1 MFIKFKDND
10 GKFKELIKQ
19 DDIKTLYQQLVLIG
33 YTDTEEEFLN
43 KLSNL
48 LNGNEKKEL
57 IDLISSNTK
66 SIDNLNSQ
74 LKKIKTE
81 LESINAVISNNTK
94 SINEIKFKHKN
105 HK

>member
-48 LNGNEKKEL
+48 LNGNEKK
-57 IDLISSNTK
+57 N
-66 SIDNLNSQ
+66 
-74 LKKIKTE
+74 
-81 LESINAVISNNTK
+81 
-94 SINEIKFKHKN
+94 
-105 HK
+105 